1 MDAIALLVDT
11 WDNEL
16 DPEVSAQLVQAYVQ
30 AYLSFGKEKGK
41 GKGKGQN
48 KGRYRVR
55 PSHLSLEDRRR
66 LRKPKAKT
74 ECRACGRKIHWVH
87 DVHGL
92 PPMSLRKTSNVQLV

>member
-16 DPEVSAQLVQAYVQ
+16 DPEVSAQLVQANVQ

-41 GKGKGQN
+41 GKGQS

-66 LRKPKAKT
+66 LRKLKAKT
-74 ECRACGRKIHWVH
+74 ECRACGRKGHIGCMIAN
-87 DVHGL
+87 VHGL
-92 PPMSLRKTSNVQLV
+92 PPMSLRKTQ